1 MAYAQQFGL
10 SRNSPLSK
18 RYADKLKDG
27 DIEPSESDKK
37 WGYTGPDGKVTG
49 TEYSD
54 PKSEYNTVGAG
65 KGRGAWDP
73 KGGSDGKGGYS
84 EAIFTDK
91 ELSDAKKQ
99 VDLKTKID
107 QVKGGETWKNSKYNK
122 NPKLGFN
129 EDGQATYNSRGDKMF
144 LGDED
149 VTKEY
154 YENHNKAGGKNQTF
168 GNKLDYAQEALDY
181 AGLATGVGA
190 IPDLFNSAISGVR
203 GAVDYASGGDNY
215 KQHFKD
221 SGRRAL
227 YAAPLVGDSMMLANK
242 ANKFSK
248 LNNKYNIGRN
258 ILKNPTLN
266 KAINTTS
273 KGTKKRPSGEQ
284 LLSFGEGAFTNAA
297 RGFGNFAFRKNK
309 NTKINSMAQNFLKN
323 KGFGDKFSKLG
334 AEQLG
339 KLTSAKGLE
348 KLTVPG
354 ADASIDS
361 IQNAFTGIDTSKIAQ
376 GGFAPQQDQ
385 FTKPE
390 SKKVAKKVDTN
401 PENASSIIEQNN
413 SKSNIETT

>member
-1 MAYAQQFGL
+1 MYGL
-10 SRNSPLSK
+10 PRNSPLSK

-27 DIEPSESDKK
+27 DIEPSENDKK

-49 TEYSD
+49 TEYTD

-73 KGGSDGKGGYS
+73 KGGSDGQGGYS
-84 EAIFTDK
+84 KAIFTDK

-107 QVKGGETWKNSKYNK
+107 QVKGGETWKNSKYNSQPK
-122 NPKLGFN
+122 EGYDADGNPMTLHKDGKVFFDGKDITEDYKRKQKGELNFN
-129 EDGQATYNSRGDKMF
+129 D
-144 LGDED
+144 
-149 VTKEY
+149 
-154 YENHNKAGGKNQTF
+154 
-168 GNKLDYAQEALDY
+168 KLDMGQEALDY

-190 IPDLFNSAISGVR
+190 IPDLFNSAISGAR

-215 KQHFKD
+215 KQYFKD
-221 SGRRAL
+221 SGRRAA

-242 ANKFSK
+242 ASKFSR

-266 KAINTTS
+266 KAI
-273 KGTKKRPSGEQ
+273 KGTKKRPSGEK

-309 NTKINSMAQNFLKN
+309 NTKISSMAQDFLKN

-348 KLTVPG
+348 KLAVPG